1 MAGLPDLRSPA
12 ALLEERII
20 SPMKRVQQKTERRIS
35 AALRLVLVALLL
47 VLQIAVVVALSLVL
61 KQKIYI
67 AYAVL
72 EVVAVICVAR
82 IYIRPGSSSYK
93 PGWIILIMLAPVVGL
108 ILYWLWNGNQ
118 VKKKLTLRPLPMPA
132 ETAEAQQ
139 QSTWAQETF
148 TAHCP
153 RWDKVAEYLRR
164 QDMPLFG
171 GTELTYFPTGE
182 EYLED
187 LLSKLRK
194 AEKFIFLEYYIASK
208 GQIWDSIC
216 NILRQRAAAGVEVN
230 LILDDFGSMMTMPPE
245 EIDALRRDGVWVQMF
260 NPVHHYVNRLYFN
273 YRDHRKIAVI
283 DGDIAYTGGANLADE
298 YANLIVRFGYW
309 KDCGLRLDGQ
319 GAWGLTR
326 QFMHLWLRMG
336 GELRDP
342 WDTYRPRTSS
352 DGGDFC
358 QPLVDGPD
366 NNPVNTVED
375 TYQQLISN
383 ADRYIWITTP
393 YLAIDEPM
401 IRTLSIA
408 ADSGVDVRLMLPG
421 IPDHKFAYM
430 VAQSYF
436 GELLAHGVKIYT
448 YTPGLLHAKSVVA
461 DGEVGFVGSVNMDYR
476 SFQLHFECGVLFT
489 GSAVASVEEDMRR
502 TMEKSCQV
510 SLETWKK
517 RKWYVKLLGAVLRPF
532 AMWM

>member
-1 MAGLPDLRSPA
+1 
-12 ALLEERII
+12 
-20 SPMKRVQQKTERRIS
+20 MKQVQRKTERRIS

-47 VLQIAVVVALSLVL
+47 LLQITIVVALTQVL
-61 KQKIYI
+61 RQKAYI

-72 EVVAVICVAR
+72 EIVSVFCVAR

-93 PGWIILIMLAPVVGL
+93 PGWIILIMLVPVVGL
-108 ILYWLWNGNQ
+108 ILYFLWNGNQ
-118 VKKKLTLRPLPMPA
+118 VKKKLALKTMRMPPELPEVQESSDRAQA
-132 ETAEAQQ
+132 ELARR
-139 QSTWAQETF
+139 W
-148 TAHCP
+148 P
-153 RWDKVAEYLRR
+153 RWAKLTEYLRR
-164 QDMPLFG
+164 QDLPLFAN
-171 GTELTYFPTGE
+171 TEMTYFPTGE

-187 LLSKLRK
+187 LLARLEK
-194 AEKFIFLEYYIASK
+194 AQKFIFLEYYIASK
-208 GQIWDSIC
+208 GQIWDRIC
-216 NILRQRAAAGVEVN
+216 KVLAERAADGVEVN

-245 EIDALRRDGVWVQMF
+245 EIQALRQKGIWVQMF

-283 DGDIAYTGGANLADE
+283 DGDVAYTGGANLADE

-309 KDCGLRLDGQ
+309 KDCGLRLEGE
-319 GAWGLTR
+319 GAWGFTR
-326 QFMHLWLRMG
+326 QFMHLWLRIG
-336 GELRDP
+336 GELREP
-342 WDTYRPRTSS
+342 WDTYRPCGGVG
-352 DGGDFC
+352 GGDFC

-375 TYQQLISN
+375 TYQQLIGSAN
-383 ADRYIWITTP
+383 RYVWITTP

-401 IRTLSIA
+401 IHTLSIA

-436 GELLAHGVKIYT
+436 GELLEHDVKIYT

-476 SFQLHFECGVLFT
+476 SFQLHFECGALFS
-489 GSAVASVEEDMRR
+489 GSAVAAVQEDMNR
-502 TMEKSCQV
+502 TMEKSRQV
-510 SLETWKK
+510 TMEIWKK
-517 RKWYVKLLGAVLRPF
+517 RKWYVKILGAVLRPF

>member
-1 MAGLPDLRSPA
+1 
-12 ALLEERII
+12 
-20 SPMKRVQQKTERRIS
+20 MKQVQRKTERRIS

-47 VLQIAVVVALSLVL
+47 LLQIAIVVALTQVL
-61 KQKIYI
+61 RQKAYI

-72 EVVAVICVAR
+72 EIVSVFCVAR

-93 PGWIILIMLAPVVGL
+93 PGWIILIMLVPVVGL
-108 ILYWLWNGNQ
+108 ILYFLWNGNQ
-118 VKKKLTLRPLPMPA
+118 VKKKLALKTMRMPPELPEVQESSDRAQA
-132 ETAEAQQ
+132 ELARR
-139 QSTWAQETF
+139 W
-148 TAHCP
+148 P
-153 RWDKVAEYLRR
+153 RWAKLTEYLRR
-164 QDMPLFG
+164 QDLPLFAN
-171 GTELTYFPTGE
+171 TEMTYFPTGE

-187 LLSKLRK
+187 LLARLEK
-194 AEKFIFLEYYIASK
+194 AKKFIFLEYYIASK
-208 GQIWDSIC
+208 GQIWDRIC
-216 NILRQRAAAGVEVN
+216 KVLAERAADGVEVN

-245 EIDALRRDGVWVQMF
+245 EIQALRQKGIWVQMF

-283 DGDIAYTGGANLADE
+283 DGDVAYTGGANLADE

-309 KDCGLRLDGQ
+309 KDCGLRLEGE
-319 GAWGLTR
+319 GAWGFTR
-326 QFMHLWLRMG
+326 QFMYLWLRIG
-336 GELRDP
+336 GELREP
-342 WDTYRPRTSS
+342 WDTYRPCGGVG
-352 DGGDFC
+352 GGDFC

-375 TYQQLISN
+375 TYQQLIGSAN
-383 ADRYIWITTP
+383 RYVWITTP

-401 IRTLSIA
+401 IHTLSIA

-436 GELLAHGVKIYT
+436 GELLEHDVKIYT

-476 SFQLHFECGVLFT
+476 SFQLHFECGALFS
-489 GSAVASVEEDMRR
+489 GSAVVAVQEDMNR
-502 TMEKSCQV
+502 TMEKSRQV
-510 SLETWKK
+510 TMEIWKK
-517 RKWYVKLLGAVLRPF
+517 RKWYVKILGAVLRPF

>member
-1 MAGLPDLRSPA
+1 
-12 ALLEERII
+12 
-20 SPMKRVQQKTERRIS
+20 MKQVQRKTERRIS

-47 VLQIAVVVALSLVL
+47 LLQIAIVVALTQVL
-61 KQKIYI
+61 RQKAYI

-72 EVVAVICVAR
+72 EIVAVFCVAR

-93 PGWIILIMLAPVVGL
+93 PGWIILIMLVPVVGL
-108 ILYWLWNGNQ
+108 ILYFLWNGNQ
-118 VKKKLTLRPLPMPA
+118 VKKKLALKTMRMPPELPEVQESSDRAQA
-132 ETAEAQQ
+132 ELARR
-139 QSTWAQETF
+139 W
-148 TAHCP
+148 P
-153 RWDKVAEYLRR
+153 RWAKLTEYLRR
-164 QDMPLFG
+164 QDLPLFAN
-171 GTELTYFPTGE
+171 TEMTYFPTGE

-187 LLSKLRK
+187 LLARLEK
-194 AEKFIFLEYYIASK
+194 AQKFIFLEYYIASK
-208 GQIWDSIC
+208 GQIWDRIC
-216 NILRQRAAAGVEVN
+216 KVLAERAADGVEVN

-245 EIDALRRDGVWVQMF
+245 EIQALRQKGIWVQMF

-283 DGDIAYTGGANLADE
+283 DGDVAYTGGANLADE

-309 KDCGLRLDGQ
+309 KDCGLRLEGE
-319 GAWGLTR
+319 GAWGFTR

-342 WDTYRPRTSS
+342 WDAYRPCGGSRGS
-352 DGGDFC
+352 DLC

-375 TYQQLISN
+375 TYQQLIGSAN
-383 ADRYIWITTP
+383 RYVWITTP

-401 IRTLSIA
+401 IHTLSIA

-436 GELLAHGVKIYT
+436 GELLEHDVKIDT

-476 SFQLHFECGVLFT
+476 SFQLHFECGALFS
-489 GSAVASVEEDMRR
+489 GSAVAAVQEDMNR
-502 TMEKSCQV
+502 TMEKSRQV
-510 SLETWKK
+510 TMESWKK
-517 RKWYVKLLGAVLRPF
+517 RKWYVKILGAVLRPF

>member
-1 MAGLPDLRSPA
+1 
-12 ALLEERII
+12 
-20 SPMKRVQQKTERRIS
+20 MKQIQRKTERRIS

-47 VLQIAVVVALSLVL
+47 LLQIAIVVALTQVL
-61 KQKIYI
+61 RQKAYI

-72 EVVAVICVAR
+72 EIVAVFCVAR

-93 PGWIILIMLAPVVGL
+93 PGWIILIMLVPVVGL
-108 ILYWLWNGNQ
+108 ILYFLWNGNQ
-118 VKKKLTLRPLPMPA
+118 VKKKLALKTMRMPPELPEVQESSDRAQA
-132 ETAEAQQ
+132 ELARR
-139 QSTWAQETF
+139 W
-148 TAHCP
+148 P
-153 RWDKVAEYLRR
+153 RWAKLTEYLRR
-164 QDMPLFG
+164 QDLPLFAN
-171 GTELTYFPTGE
+171 TEMTYFPTGE

-187 LLSKLRK
+187 LLARLKK
-194 AEKFIFLEYYIASK
+194 AQKFIFLEYYIASK
-208 GQIWDSIC
+208 GQIWDRIC
-216 NILRQRAAAGVEVN
+216 KVLAERAADGVEVN

-245 EIDALRRDGVWVQMF
+245 EIQALRQKGIWVQMF

-283 DGDIAYTGGANLADE
+283 DGDVAYTGGANLADE

-309 KDCGLRLDGQ
+309 KDCGLRLEGE
-319 GAWGLTR
+319 GAWGFTR
-326 QFMHLWLRMG
+326 QFMYLWLRMG

-342 WDTYRPRTSS
+342 WDAYRPCGGSS
-352 DGGDFC
+352 GSDLC

-375 TYQQLISN
+375 TYQQLIGSAN
-383 ADRYIWITTP
+383 RYVWITTP

-401 IRTLSIA
+401 IHTLSIA

-436 GELLAHGVKIYT
+436 GELLEHDVKIYT

-476 SFQLHFECGVLFT
+476 SFQLHFECGALFS
-489 GSAVASVEEDMRR
+489 GSAVAAVQEDMSR
-502 TMEKSCQV
+502 TMDKSQQV
-510 SLETWKK
+510 TLESWKSAN
-517 RKWYVKLLGAVLRPF
+517 G
-532 AMWM
+532 M

>member
-1 MAGLPDLRSPA
+1 
-12 ALLEERII
+12 
-20 SPMKRVQQKTERRIS
+20 MKQVQRKTERRIS
-35 AALRLVLVALLL
+35 AALRLVLAALLL
-47 VLQIAVVVALSLVL
+47 LLQIAIVVALTQVL
-61 KQKIYI
+61 RQKAYI

-72 EVVAVICVAR
+72 EIVAVFCVAR

-93 PGWIILIMLAPVVGL
+93 PGWIILIMLVPVVGL
-108 ILYWLWNGNQ
+108 ILYFLWNGNQ
-118 VKKKLTLRPLPMPA
+118 VKKKLALKTMRMPPELPEVQESSDRAQA
-132 ETAEAQQ
+132 ELARR
-139 QSTWAQETF
+139 W
-148 TAHCP
+148 P
-153 RWDKVAEYLRR
+153 RWAKLTEYLRR
-164 QDMPLFG
+164 QDLPLFAN
-171 GTELTYFPTGE
+171 TEMSYFPTGE

-187 LLSKLRK
+187 LLARLEK
-194 AEKFIFLEYYIASK
+194 AQKFIFLEYYIASK
-208 GQIWDSIC
+208 GQIWDRIC
-216 NILRQRAAAGVEVN
+216 KVLAERAADGVEVN

-245 EIDALRRDGVWVQMF
+245 EIQALRQKGIWVQMF

-283 DGDIAYTGGANLADE
+283 DGDVAYTGGANLADE

-309 KDCGLRLDGQ
+309 KDCGLRLEGE
-319 GAWGLTR
+319 GAWGFTR
-326 QFMHLWLRMG
+326 QFMYLWLRMG

-342 WDTYRPRTSS
+342 WDSYRPCGGSS
-352 DGGDFC
+352 GSDLC

-375 TYQQLISN
+375 TYQQLIGSAN
-383 ADRYIWITTP
+383 RYVWITTP

-401 IRTLSIA
+401 IHTLSIA

-436 GELLAHGVKIYT
+436 GELLEHDVKIYT

-476 SFQLHFECGVLFT
+476 SFQLHFECGALFS
-489 GSAVASVEEDMRR
+489 GSAVAAVQEDMNR
-502 TMEKSCQV
+502 TMEKSRQV
-510 SLETWKK
+510 TMESWKK
-517 RKWYVKLLGAVLRPF
+517 RKWYVKILGAVLRPF

>member
-1 MAGLPDLRSPA
+1 
-12 ALLEERII
+12 
-20 SPMKRVQQKTERRIS
+20 MKQIQRKTERRIS

-47 VLQIAVVVALSLVL
+47 LLQIAIVVALTQVL
-61 KQKIYI
+61 RQKAYI

-72 EVVAVICVAR
+72 EIVAVFCVAR

-93 PGWIILIMLAPVVGL
+93 PGWIILIMLVPVVGL
-108 ILYWLWNGNQ
+108 ILYFLWNGNQ
-118 VKKKLTLRPLPMPA
+118 VKKKLALKTMRMPPELPEVQESSDRAQA
-132 ETAEAQQ
+132 ELARR
-139 QSTWAQETF
+139 W
-148 TAHCP
+148 P
-153 RWDKVAEYLRR
+153 RWAKLTEYLRR
-164 QDMPLFG
+164 QDLPLFAN
-171 GTELTYFPTGE
+171 TEMTYFPTGE

-187 LLSKLRK
+187 LLARLEK
-194 AEKFIFLEYYIASK
+194 AQKFIFLEYYIASK
-208 GQIWDSIC
+208 GQIWDRIC
-216 NILRQRAAAGVEVN
+216 KVLAERAADGVEVN

-245 EIDALRRDGVWVQMF
+245 EIQALRQKGIWVQMF

-283 DGDIAYTGGANLADE
+283 DGDVAYTGGANLADE

-309 KDCGLRLDGQ
+309 KDCGLRLEGE
-319 GAWGLTR
+319 GAWGFTR

-342 WDTYRPRTSS
+342 WDAYRPCGGSS
-352 DGGDFC
+352 GSDLC

-375 TYQQLISN
+375 TYQQLIGSAN
-383 ADRYIWITTP
+383 RYVWITTP

-401 IRTLSIA
+401 IHTLSIA

-436 GELLAHGVKIYT
+436 GELLEHDVKIYT

-476 SFQLHFECGVLFT
+476 SFQLHFECGALFS
-489 GSAVASVEEDMRR
+489 GSAVAAVQEDMNR
-502 TMEKSCQV
+502 TMEKSRQV
-510 SLETWKK
+510 TLESWKK
-517 RKWYVKLLGAVLRPF
+517 RKWYVKILGAVLRPF

>member
-1 MAGLPDLRSPA
+1 
-12 ALLEERII
+12 
-20 SPMKRVQQKTERRIS
+20 MKQVQRKTERRIS

-47 VLQIAVVVALSLVL
+47 LLQIAIVVALTQVL
-61 KQKIYI
+61 RQKAYI

-72 EVVAVICVAR
+72 EIVAVFCVAR

-93 PGWIILIMLAPVVGL
+93 PGWIILIMLVPVVGL
-108 ILYWLWNGNQ
+108 ILYFLWNGNQ
-118 VKKKLTLRPLPMPA
+118 VKKKLALKTMRMPPELPEVQESSDRAQA
-132 ETAEAQQ
+132 ELVRR
-139 QSTWAQETF
+139 W
-148 TAHCP
+148 P
-153 RWDKVAEYLRR
+153 RWAKLTEYLRR
-164 QDMPLFG
+164 QDLPLFAN
-171 GTELTYFPTGE
+171 TEMTYFPTGE

-187 LLSKLRK
+187 LLARLEK
-194 AEKFIFLEYYIASK
+194 AQKFIFLEYYIASK
-208 GQIWDSIC
+208 GQIWDRIC
-216 NILRQRAAAGVEVN
+216 KVLAERAADGVEVN

-245 EIDALRRDGVWVQMF
+245 EIQALRQKGIWVQMF

-283 DGDIAYTGGANLADE
+283 DGDVAYTGGANLADE

-309 KDCGLRLDGQ
+309 KDCGLRLEGE
-319 GAWGLTR
+319 GAWGFTR
-326 QFMHLWLRMG
+326 QFMYLWLRMG

-342 WDTYRPRTSS
+342 WDAYRPCGGVG
-352 DGGDFC
+352 GGDFC

-375 TYQQLISN
+375 TYQQLIGSAN
-383 ADRYIWITTP
+383 RYVWITTP

-401 IRTLSIA
+401 IHTLSIA

-436 GELLAHGVKIYT
+436 GELLEHDVKIYT

-476 SFQLHFECGVLFT
+476 SFQLHFECGALFS
-489 GSAVASVEEDMRR
+489 GSAVAAVQEDMNR
-502 TMEKSCQV
+502 TMEKSRQV
-510 SLETWKK
+510 TMESWKK
-517 RKWYVKLLGAVLRPF
+517 RKWYVKILGAVLRPF

>member
-1 MAGLPDLRSPA
+1 
-12 ALLEERII
+12 
-20 SPMKRVQQKTERRIS
+20 MKQVQRKTERRIS

-47 VLQIAVVVALSLVL
+47 LLQIAIVVALTQVL
-61 KQKIYI
+61 RQKAYI

-72 EVVAVICVAR
+72 EIVAVFCVAR

-93 PGWIILIMLAPVVGL
+93 PGWIILIMLVPVVGL
-108 ILYWLWNGNQ
+108 ILYFLWNGNQ
-118 VKKKLTLRPLPMPA
+118 VKKKLALKTMRMPPELPEVQESSDRAQA
-132 ETAEAQQ
+132 ELARR
-139 QSTWAQETF
+139 W
-148 TAHCP
+148 P
-153 RWDKVAEYLRR
+153 RWAKLTEYLRR
-164 QDMPLFG
+164 QDLPLFAN
-171 GTELTYFPTGE
+171 TEMTYFPTGE

-187 LLSKLRK
+187 LLARLEK
-194 AEKFIFLEYYIASK
+194 AQKFIFLEYYIASK
-208 GQIWDSIC
+208 GQIWDRIC
-216 NILRQRAAAGVEVN
+216 KVLAERAADGVEVN

-245 EIDALRRDGVWVQMF
+245 EIQALRQKGIWVQMF

-283 DGDIAYTGGANLADE
+283 DGDVAYTGGANLADE

-309 KDCGLRLDGQ
+309 KDCGLRLEGE
-319 GAWGLTR
+319 GAWGFTR
-326 QFMHLWLRMG
+326 QFMYLWLRIG
-336 GELRDP
+336 GELREP
-342 WDTYRPRTSS
+342 WDTYRPCSGVG
-352 DGGDFC
+352 GGDFC

-375 TYQQLISN
+375 TYQQLIGSAN
-383 ADRYIWITTP
+383 RYVWITTP

-401 IRTLSIA
+401 IHTLSIA

-436 GELLAHGVKIYT
+436 GELLEHDVKIYT

-476 SFQLHFECGVLFT
+476 SFQLHFECGALFS
-489 GSAVASVEEDMRR
+489 GSAVAAVQEDMNR
-502 TMEKSCQV
+502 TMEKSRQV
-510 SLETWKK
+510 TMESWKK
-517 RKWYVKLLGAVLRPF
+517 RKWYVKILGAVLRPF

>member
-1 MAGLPDLRSPA
+1 
-12 ALLEERII
+12 
-20 SPMKRVQQKTERRIS
+20 MKQIQRKTERRIS

-47 VLQIAVVVALSLVL
+47 LLQIAIVVALTQVL
-61 KQKIYI
+61 RQKAYI

-72 EVVAVICVAR
+72 EIVAVFCVAR

-93 PGWIILIMLAPVVGL
+93 PGWIILIMLVPVVGL
-108 ILYWLWNGNQ
+108 ILYFLWNGNQ
-118 VKKKLTLRPLPMPA
+118 VKKKLALKTMRMPPELPEVQESSDRAQA
-132 ETAEAQQ
+132 ELVRR
-139 QSTWAQETF
+139 W
-148 TAHCP
+148 P
-153 RWDKVAEYLRR
+153 RWAKLTEYLRR
-164 QDMPLFG
+164 QDLPLFAN
-171 GTELTYFPTGE
+171 TEMTYFPTGE

-187 LLSKLRK
+187 LLARLEK
-194 AEKFIFLEYYIASK
+194 AQKFIFLEYYIASK
-208 GQIWDSIC
+208 GQIWDRIC
-216 NILRQRAAAGVEVN
+216 KVLAERAADGVEVN

-245 EIDALRRDGVWVQMF
+245 EIQALRQKGIWVQMF

-283 DGDIAYTGGANLADE
+283 DGDVAYTGGANLADE

-309 KDCGLRLDGQ
+309 KDCGLRLEGE
-319 GAWGLTR
+319 GAWGFTR
-326 QFMHLWLRMG
+326 QFMYLWLRMG

-342 WDTYRPRTSS
+342 WDAYRPCGGVG
-352 DGGDFC
+352 GGDFC

-375 TYQQLISN
+375 TYQQLIGSAN
-383 ADRYIWITTP
+383 RYVWITTP

-401 IRTLSIA
+401 IHTLSIA

-436 GELLAHGVKIYT
+436 GELLEHDVKIYT

-476 SFQLHFECGVLFT
+476 SFQLHFECGALFS
-489 GSAVASVEEDMRR
+489 GSAVTAVQEDMNR
-502 TMEKSCQV
+502 TMEKSRQV
-510 SLETWKK
+510 TMESWKK

>member
-1 MAGLPDLRSPA
+1 
-12 ALLEERII
+12 
-20 SPMKRVQQKTERRIS
+20 MKQVQRKTERRIS

-47 VLQIAVVVALSLVL
+47 LLQIAIVVALTQVL
-61 KQKIYI
+61 RQKAYI

-72 EVVAVICVAR
+72 EIVSVFCVAR

-93 PGWIILIMLAPVVGL
+93 PGWIILIMLVPVVGL
-108 ILYWLWNGNQ
+108 ILYFLWNGNQ
-118 VKKKLTLRPLPMPA
+118 VKKKLALKTMRMPPELPEVQESSDRAQA
-132 ETAEAQQ
+132 ELARR
-139 QSTWAQETF
+139 W
-148 TAHCP
+148 P
-153 RWDKVAEYLRR
+153 RWAKLTEYLRR
-164 QDMPLFG
+164 QDLPLFAN
-171 GTELTYFPTGE
+171 TEMTYFPTGE

-187 LLSKLRK
+187 LLARLEK
-194 AEKFIFLEYYIASK
+194 AQKFIFLEYYIASK
-208 GQIWDSIC
+208 GQIWDRIC
-216 NILRQRAAAGVEVN
+216 KVLAERAADGVEVN

-245 EIDALRRDGVWVQMF
+245 EIQALRQKGIWVQMF
-260 NPVHHYVNRLYFN
+260 NPVHHYVKRLYFN

-283 DGDIAYTGGANLADE
+283 DGDVAYTGGANLADE

-309 KDCGLRLDGQ
+309 KDCGLRLEGE
-319 GAWGLTR
+319 GAWGFTR
-326 QFMHLWLRMG
+326 QFMYLWLRIG
-336 GELRDP
+336 GELREP
-342 WDTYRPRTSS
+342 WDTYRPCGGVG
-352 DGGDFC
+352 GGDFC

-375 TYQQLISN
+375 TYQQLIGSAN
-383 ADRYIWITTP
+383 RYVWITTP

-401 IRTLSIA
+401 IHTLSIA

-436 GELLAHGVKIYT
+436 GELLEHDVKIYT

-476 SFQLHFECGVLFT
+476 SFQLHFECGALFS
-489 GSAVASVEEDMRR
+489 GSAVAAVQEDMNR
-502 TMEKSCQV
+502 TMEKSRQV
-510 SLETWKK
+510 TMESWKK
-517 RKWYVKLLGAVLRPF
+517 RKWYVKILGAVLRPF

>member
-1 MAGLPDLRSPA
+1 
-12 ALLEERII
+12 
-20 SPMKRVQQKTERRIS
+20 MKQVQRKTERRIS

-47 VLQIAVVVALSLVL
+47 LLQIAIVVALTQVL
-61 KQKIYI
+61 RQKAYI

-72 EVVAVICVAR
+72 EIVSVFCVAR

-93 PGWIILIMLAPVVGL
+93 PGWIILIMLVPVVGL
-108 ILYWLWNGNQ
+108 ILYFLWNGNQ
-118 VKKKLTLRPLPMPA
+118 VKKKLALKTMRMPPELPEVQESSDRAQA
-132 ETAEAQQ
+132 ELVRR
-139 QSTWAQETF
+139 W
-148 TAHCP
+148 P
-153 RWDKVAEYLRR
+153 RWAKLTEYLRR
-164 QDMPLFG
+164 QDLPLFAN
-171 GTELTYFPTGE
+171 TEMTYFPTGE

-187 LLSKLRK
+187 LLARLEK
-194 AEKFIFLEYYIASK
+194 AKKFIFLEYYIASK
-208 GQIWDSIC
+208 GQIWDRIC
-216 NILRQRAAAGVEVN
+216 KVLAERAADGVEVN

-245 EIDALRRDGVWVQMF
+245 EIQALRQKGIWVQMF

-283 DGDIAYTGGANLADE
+283 DGDVAYTGGANLADE

-309 KDCGLRLDGQ
+309 KDCGLRLEGE
-319 GAWGLTR
+319 GAWGFTR
-326 QFMHLWLRMG
+326 QFMYLWLRIG
-336 GELRDP
+336 GELREP
-342 WDTYRPRTSS
+342 WDTYRPCGGVG
-352 DGGDFC
+352 GGDFC

-375 TYQQLISN
+375 TYQQLIGSAN
-383 ADRYIWITTP
+383 RYVWITTP

-401 IRTLSIA
+401 IHTLSIA

-436 GELLAHGVKIYT
+436 GELLEHDVKIYT

-476 SFQLHFECGVLFT
+476 SFQLHFECGALFS
-489 GSAVASVEEDMRR
+489 GSAVAAVQEDMNR
-502 TMEKSCQV
+502 TMEKSRQV
-510 SLETWKK
+510 TMESWKK
-517 RKWYVKLLGAVLRPF
+517 RKWYVKILGAVLRPF

>member
-1 MAGLPDLRSPA
+1 
-12 ALLEERII
+12 
-20 SPMKRVQQKTERRIS
+20 MKQVQRKTERRIS

-47 VLQIAVVVALSLVL
+47 LLQIAIVVALTQVL
-61 KQKIYI
+61 RQKAYI

-72 EVVAVICVAR
+72 EIVSVFCVAR

-93 PGWIILIMLAPVVGL
+93 PGWIILIMLVPVVGL
-108 ILYWLWNGNQ
+108 ILYFLWNGNQ
-118 VKKKLTLRPLPMPA
+118 VKKKLALKTMRMPPELPEVQESSDRAQA
-132 ETAEAQQ
+132 ELARR
-139 QSTWAQETF
+139 W
-148 TAHCP
+148 P
-153 RWDKVAEYLRR
+153 RWAKLTEYLRR
-164 QDMPLFG
+164 QDLPLFAN
-171 GTELTYFPTGE
+171 TEMTYFPTGE

-187 LLSKLRK
+187 LLARLEK
-194 AEKFIFLEYYIASK
+194 AKKFIFLEYYIASK
-208 GQIWDSIC
+208 GQIWDRIC
-216 NILRQRAAAGVEVN
+216 KVLAERAADGVEVN

-245 EIDALRRDGVWVQMF
+245 EIQALRQKGIWVQMF

-283 DGDIAYTGGANLADE
+283 DGDVAYTGGANLADE

-309 KDCGLRLDGQ
+309 KDCGLRLEGE
-319 GAWGLTR
+319 GAWGFTR
-326 QFMHLWLRMG
+326 QFTYLWLRIG
-336 GELRDP
+336 GELREP
-342 WDTYRPRTSS
+342 WDTYRPCGGVG
-352 DGGDFC
+352 GGDFC

-375 TYQQLISN
+375 TYQQLIGSAN
-383 ADRYIWITTP
+383 RYVWITTP

-401 IRTLSIA
+401 IHTLSIA

-436 GELLAHGVKIYT
+436 GELLEHDVKIYT

-476 SFQLHFECGVLFT
+476 SFQLHFECGALFS
-489 GSAVASVEEDMRR
+489 GSAVAAVQEDMNR
-502 TMEKSCQV
+502 TMEKSRQV
-510 SLETWKK
+510 TMEIWKK
-517 RKWYVKLLGAVLRPF
+517 RKWYVKILGAVLRPF

>member
-1 MAGLPDLRSPA
+1 
-12 ALLEERII
+12 
-20 SPMKRVQQKTERRIS
+20 MKQIQRKTERRIS

-47 VLQIAVVVALSLVL
+47 LLQIAIVVALTQVL
-61 KQKIYI
+61 RQKAYI

-72 EVVAVICVAR
+72 EIVAVFCVAR

-93 PGWIILIMLAPVVGL
+93 PGWIILIMLVPVVGL
-108 ILYWLWNGNQ
+108 ILYFLWNGNQ
-118 VKKKLTLRPLPMPA
+118 VKKKLALKTMRMPPELPEVQESSDRAQA
-132 ETAEAQQ
+132 ELARR
-139 QSTWAQETF
+139 W
-148 TAHCP
+148 P
-153 RWDKVAEYLRR
+153 RWAKLTEYLRR
-164 QDMPLFG
+164 QDLPLFAN
-171 GTELTYFPTGE
+171 TEMTYFPTGE

-187 LLSKLRK
+187 LLARLEK
-194 AEKFIFLEYYIASK
+194 AQKFIFLEYYIASK
-208 GQIWDSIC
+208 GQIWDRIC
-216 NILRQRAAAGVEVN
+216 KVLAERAADGVEVN

-245 EIDALRRDGVWVQMF
+245 EIQALRQKGIWVQMF

-283 DGDIAYTGGANLADE
+283 DGDVAYTGGANLADE

-309 KDCGLRLDGQ
+309 KDCGLRLEGE
-319 GAWGLTR
+319 GVWGFTR
-326 QFMHLWLRMG
+326 QFMYLWLRMG

-342 WDTYRPRTSS
+342 WDTYRPCGGSS
-352 DGGDFC
+352 GSDLC

-375 TYQQLISN
+375 TYQQLIGSAN
-383 ADRYIWITTP
+383 RYVWITTP

-401 IRTLSIA
+401 IHTLSIA

-436 GELLAHGVKIYT
+436 GELLEHDVKIYT

-476 SFQLHFECGVLFT
+476 SFQLHFECGALFS
-489 GSAVASVEEDMRR
+489 GSAVAAVQEDMNR
-502 TMEKSCQV
+502 TMEKSRQV
-510 SLETWKK
+510 TMESWKK
-517 RKWYVKLLGAVLRPF
+517 RKWYVKILGAVLRPF

>member
-1 MAGLPDLRSPA
+1 
-12 ALLEERII
+12 
-20 SPMKRVQQKTERRIS
+20 MKQIQRKTERRIS
-35 AALRLVLVALLL
+35 AALRLVLVAFLLL
-47 VLQIAVVVALSLVL
+47 LQIAIVVALTQVL
-61 KQKIYI
+61 RQKAYI

-72 EVVAVICVAR
+72 EIVAVFCVAR

-93 PGWIILIMLAPVVGL
+93 PGWIILIMLVPVVGL
-108 ILYWLWNGNQ
+108 ILYFLWNGNQ
-118 VKKKLTLRPLPMPA
+118 VKKKLALKTMRMPPELPEVQESSDRAQA
-132 ETAEAQQ
+132 ELVRR
-139 QSTWAQETF
+139 W
-148 TAHCP
+148 P
-153 RWDKVAEYLRR
+153 RWAKLTEYLRR
-164 QDMPLFG
+164 QDLPLFAN
-171 GTELTYFPTGE
+171 TEMTYFPTGE

-187 LLSKLRK
+187 LLARLEK
-194 AEKFIFLEYYIASK
+194 AQKFIFLEYYIASK
-208 GQIWDSIC
+208 GQIWDRIC
-216 NILRQRAAAGVEVN
+216 KVLAERAADGVEVN

-245 EIDALRRDGVWVQMF
+245 EIQALRQKGIWVQMF

-283 DGDIAYTGGANLADE
+283 DGDVAYTGGANLADE

-309 KDCGLRLDGQ
+309 KDCGLRLEGE
-319 GAWGLTR
+319 GAWGFTR
-326 QFMHLWLRMG
+326 QFMYLWLRMG

-342 WDTYRPRTSS
+342 WDAYRPCGGSS
-352 DGGDFC
+352 GSDLC

-375 TYQQLISN
+375 TYQQLIGSAN
-383 ADRYIWITTP
+383 RYVWITTP

-401 IRTLSIA
+401 IHTLSIA

-436 GELLAHGVKIYT
+436 GELLEHDVKIYT

-476 SFQLHFECGVLFT
+476 SFQLHFECGALFS
-489 GSAVASVEEDMRR
+489 GSAVTAVQEDMNR
-502 TMEKSCQV
+502 TMEKSRQV
-510 SLETWKK
+510 TMESWKK
-517 RKWYVKLLGAVLRPF
+517 RKWYVKILGAVLRPF

>member
-1 MAGLPDLRSPA
+1 
-12 ALLEERII
+12 
-20 SPMKRVQQKTERRIS
+20 MKQIQRKTERRIS
-35 AALRLVLVALLL
+35 AALRLVLVAFLLL
-47 VLQIAVVVALSLVL
+47 LQIAIVVALTQVL
-61 KQKIYI
+61 RQKAYI

-72 EVVAVICVAR
+72 EIVAVFCVAR

-93 PGWIILIMLAPVVGL
+93 PGWIILIMLVPVVGL
-108 ILYWLWNGNQ
+108 ILYFLWNGNQ
-118 VKKKLTLRPLPMPA
+118 VKKKLALKTMRMPPELPEVQESSDRAQA
-132 ETAEAQQ
+132 ELARR
-139 QSTWAQETF
+139 W
-148 TAHCP
+148 P
-153 RWDKVAEYLRR
+153 RWAKLTEYLRR
-164 QDMPLFG
+164 QDLPLFAN
-171 GTELTYFPTGE
+171 TEMTYFPTGE

-187 LLSKLRK
+187 LLARLEK
-194 AEKFIFLEYYIASK
+194 AQKFIFLEYYIASK
-208 GQIWDSIC
+208 GQIWDRIC
-216 NILRQRAAAGVEVN
+216 KVLAERAADGVEVN

-245 EIDALRRDGVWVQMF
+245 EIQALRQKGIWVQMF

-283 DGDIAYTGGANLADE
+283 DGDVAYTGGANLADE

-309 KDCGLRLDGQ
+309 KDCGLRLEGE
-319 GAWGLTR
+319 GAWGFTR
-326 QFMHLWLRMG
+326 QFMYLWLRMG

-342 WDTYRPRTSS
+342 WDAYRPCGGSS
-352 DGGDFC
+352 GSDLC

-375 TYQQLISN
+375 TYQQLIGSAN
-383 ADRYIWITTP
+383 RYVWITTP

-401 IRTLSIA
+401 IHTLSIA

-436 GELLAHGVKIYT
+436 GELLEHDVKIYT

-476 SFQLHFECGVLFT
+476 SFQLHFECGALFS
-489 GSAVASVEEDMRR
+489 GSAVAAVQEDMNR
-502 TMEKSCQV
+502 TMEKSRQV
-510 SLETWKK
+510 TLESWKK
-517 RKWYVKLLGAVLRPF
+517 RKWYVKILGAVLRPF

>member
-1 MAGLPDLRSPA
+1 
-12 ALLEERII
+12 
-20 SPMKRVQQKTERRIS
+20 MKQIQRKTERRIS

-47 VLQIAVVVALSLVL
+47 LLQIAIVVALTQVL
-61 KQKIYI
+61 RQKAYI

-72 EVVAVICVAR
+72 EIVAVFCVAR

-93 PGWIILIMLAPVVGL
+93 PGWIILIMLVPVVGL
-108 ILYWLWNGNQ
+108 ILYFLWNGNQ
-118 VKKKLTLRPLPMPA
+118 VKKKLALKTMRMPPELPEVQESSDRAQA
-132 ETAEAQQ
+132 ELARR
-139 QSTWAQETF
+139 W
-148 TAHCP
+148 P
-153 RWDKVAEYLRR
+153 RWAKLTEYLRR
-164 QDMPLFG
+164 QDLPLFAN
-171 GTELTYFPTGE
+171 TEMTYFPTGE

-187 LLSKLRK
+187 LLARLEK
-194 AEKFIFLEYYIASK
+194 AQKFIFLEYYIASK
-208 GQIWDSIC
+208 GQIWDRIC
-216 NILRQRAAAGVEVN
+216 KVLAERAADGVEVN

-245 EIDALRRDGVWVQMF
+245 EIQALRQKGIWVQMF

-283 DGDIAYTGGANLADE
+283 DGDVAYTGGANLADE

-309 KDCGLRLDGQ
+309 KDCGLRLEGE
-319 GAWGLTR
+319 GAWGFTR
-326 QFMHLWLRMG
+326 QFMYLWLRMG

-342 WDTYRPRTSS
+342 WDAYRPCGGSS
-352 DGGDFC
+352 GSDLC

-375 TYQQLISN
+375 TYQQLIGSAN
-383 ADRYIWITTP
+383 RYVWITTP

-401 IRTLSIA
+401 IHTLSIA

-436 GELLAHGVKIYT
+436 GELLEHDVKIYT

-476 SFQLHFECGVLFT
+476 SFQLHFECGALFS
-489 GSAVASVEEDMRR
+489 GSAVAAVQEDMSR
-502 TMEKSCQV
+502 TMEKSRQV
-510 SLETWKK
+510 TMESWKK
-517 RKWYVKLLGAVLRPF
+517 RKWYVKILGAVLRPF

>member
-1 MAGLPDLRSPA
+1 
-12 ALLEERII
+12 
-20 SPMKRVQQKTERRIS
+20 MKQVQRKTERRIS

-47 VLQIAVVVALSLVL
+47 LLQITIVVALTQVL
-61 KQKIYI
+61 RQKAYI

-72 EVVAVICVAR
+72 EIVSVFCVAR

-93 PGWIILIMLAPVVGL
+93 PGWIILIMLVPVVGL
-108 ILYWLWNGNQ
+108 ILYFLWNGNQ
-118 VKKKLTLRPLPMPA
+118 VKKKLALKTMRMPPELPEVQESSDRAQA
-132 ETAEAQQ
+132 ELARR
-139 QSTWAQETF
+139 W
-148 TAHCP
+148 P
-153 RWDKVAEYLRR
+153 RWAKLTEYLRR
-164 QDMPLFG
+164 QDLPLFAN
-171 GTELTYFPTGE
+171 TEMTYFPTGE

-187 LLSKLRK
+187 LLARLEK
-194 AEKFIFLEYYIASK
+194 AKKFIFLEYYIASK
-208 GQIWDSIC
+208 GQIWDRIC
-216 NILRQRAAAGVEVN
+216 KVLAERAADGVEVN

-245 EIDALRRDGVWVQMF
+245 EIQALRQKGIWVQMF

-283 DGDIAYTGGANLADE
+283 DGDVAYTGGANLADE

-309 KDCGLRLDGQ
+309 KDCGLRLEGE
-319 GAWGLTR
+319 GAWGFTR
-326 QFMHLWLRMG
+326 QFMYLWLRIG
-336 GELRDP
+336 GELREP
-342 WDTYRPRTSS
+342 WDTYRPCGGVG
-352 DGGDFC
+352 GGDFC

-375 TYQQLISN
+375 TYQQLIGSAN
-383 ADRYIWITTP
+383 RYVWITTP

-401 IRTLSIA
+401 IHTLSIA

-436 GELLAHGVKIYT
+436 GELLEHDVKIYT

-476 SFQLHFECGVLFT
+476 SFQLHFECGALFS
-489 GSAVASVEEDMRR
+489 GSAVAAVQEDMNR
-502 TMEKSCQV
+502 TMEKSRQV
-510 SLETWKK
+510 TMESWKK
-517 RKWYVKLLGAVLRPF
+517 RKWYVKILGAVLRPF

>member
-1 MAGLPDLRSPA
+1 
-12 ALLEERII
+12 
-20 SPMKRVQQKTERRIS
+20 MKQIQRKTERRIS

-47 VLQIAVVVALSLVL
+47 LLQIAIVVALTQVL
-61 KQKIYI
+61 RQKAYI

-72 EVVAVICVAR
+72 EIVAVFCVAR

-93 PGWIILIMLAPVVGL
+93 PGWIILIMLVPVVGL
-108 ILYWLWNGNQ
+108 ILYFLWNGNQ
-118 VKKKLTLRPLPMPA
+118 VKKKLALKTMRMPPEPPEVQESSDRAQA
-132 ETAEAQQ
+132 ELTRR
-139 QSTWAQETF
+139 W
-148 TAHCP
+148 P
-153 RWDKVAEYLRR
+153 RWAKLAEYLRR
-164 QDMPLFG
+164 QDLPLFAN
-171 GTELTYFPTGE
+171 TEMTYFPTGE

-187 LLSKLRK
+187 LLARLEK
-194 AEKFIFLEYYIASK
+194 AQKFIFLEYYIASK
-208 GQIWDSIC
+208 GQIWDRIC
-216 NILRQRAAAGVEVN
+216 KVLAERAADGVEVN

-245 EIDALRRDGVWVQMF
+245 EIQALRQKGIWVQMF

-283 DGDIAYTGGANLADE
+283 DGDVAYTGGANLADE

-309 KDCGLRLDGQ
+309 KDCGLRLEGE
-319 GAWGLTR
+319 GAWGFTR

-342 WDTYRPRTSS
+342 WDAYRPCGGSS
-352 DGGDFC
+352 GSDLC

-375 TYQQLISN
+375 TYQQLIGSAN
-383 ADRYIWITTP
+383 RYVWITTP

-401 IRTLSIA
+401 IHTLSIA

-436 GELLAHGVKIYT
+436 GELLEHDVKIYT

-476 SFQLHFECGVLFT
+476 SFQLHFECGALFS
-489 GSAVASVEEDMRR
+489 GSAVAAVQEDMNR
-502 TMEKSCQV
+502 TMEKSRQV
-510 SLETWKK
+510 TMESWKK
-517 RKWYVKLLGAVLRPF
+517 RKWYVKILGAVLRPF

>member
-1 MAGLPDLRSPA
+1 
-12 ALLEERII
+12 
-20 SPMKRVQQKTERRIS
+20 MKQVQRKTERRIS

-47 VLQIAVVVALSLVL
+47 LLQIAIVVALTQVL
-61 KQKIYI
+61 RQKAYI

-72 EVVAVICVAR
+72 EIVSVFCVAR

-93 PGWIILIMLAPVVGL
+93 PGWIILIMLVPVVGL
-108 ILYWLWNGNQ
+108 ILYFLWNGNQ
-118 VKKKLTLRPLPMPA
+118 VKKKLALKTMRMPPELPEVQESSDRAQA
-132 ETAEAQQ
+132 ELARR
-139 QSTWAQETF
+139 W
-148 TAHCP
+148 P
-153 RWDKVAEYLRR
+153 RWAKLTEYLRR
-164 QDMPLFG
+164 QDLPLFAN
-171 GTELTYFPTGE
+171 TEMTYFPTGE

-187 LLSKLRK
+187 LLARLEK
-194 AEKFIFLEYYIASK
+194 AQKFIFLEYYIASK
-208 GQIWDSIC
+208 GQIWDRIC
-216 NILRQRAAAGVEVN
+216 KVLAERAADGVEVN

-245 EIDALRRDGVWVQMF
+245 EIQALRQKGIWVQMF

-283 DGDIAYTGGANLADE
+283 DGDVAYTGGANLADE

-309 KDCGLRLDGQ
+309 KDCGLRLEGE
-319 GAWGLTR
+319 GAWGFTR
-326 QFMHLWLRMG
+326 QFMYLWLRIG
-336 GELRDP
+336 GELREP
-342 WDTYRPRTSS
+342 WDTYRPCGGVG
-352 DGGDFC
+352 GGDFC

-375 TYQQLISN
+375 TYQQLIGSAN
-383 ADRYIWITTP
+383 RYVWITTP

-401 IRTLSIA
+401 IHTLSIA

-436 GELLAHGVKIYT
+436 GELLEHDVKIYT

-476 SFQLHFECGVLFT
+476 SFQLHFECGALFS
-489 GSAVASVEEDMRR
+489 GSAVAAVQEDMDGVL
-502 TMEKSCQV
+502 EKSRRVTIQ
-510 SLETWKK
+510 SWKS
-517 RKWYVKLLGAVLRPF
+517 RKWYVRILGTVLRPF

>member
-1 MAGLPDLRSPA
+1 
-12 ALLEERII
+12 
-20 SPMKRVQQKTERRIS
+20 MKQVQRKTERRIS

-47 VLQIAVVVALSLVL
+47 LLQIAIVVALTQVL
-61 KQKIYI
+61 RQKAYI

-72 EVVAVICVAR
+72 EIMAVFCVAR

-93 PGWIILIMLAPVVGL
+93 PGWIILIMLVPVVGL
-108 ILYWLWNGNQ
+108 ILYFLWNGNQ
-118 VKKKLTLRPLPMPA
+118 VKKKLALKTMRMPPELPEVQESSDRAQA
-132 ETAEAQQ
+132 ELARR
-139 QSTWAQETF
+139 W
-148 TAHCP
+148 P
-153 RWDKVAEYLRR
+153 RWAKLTEYLRR
-164 QDMPLFG
+164 QDLPLFAN
-171 GTELTYFPTGE
+171 TEMTYFPTGE

-187 LLSKLRK
+187 LLARLEK
-194 AEKFIFLEYYIASK
+194 AQKFIFLEYYIASK
-208 GQIWDSIC
+208 GQIWDRIC
-216 NILRQRAAAGVEVN
+216 KVLAERAADGVEVN

-245 EIDALRRDGVWVQMF
+245 EIQALRQKGIWVQMF

-283 DGDIAYTGGANLADE
+283 DGDVAYTGGANLADE

-309 KDCGLRLDGQ
+309 KDCGLRLEGE
-319 GAWGLTR
+319 GAWGFTR
-326 QFMHLWLRMG
+326 QFMYLWLRMG

-342 WDTYRPRTSS
+342 WDAYRPCGGSS
-352 DGGDFC
+352 GSDLC

-375 TYQQLISN
+375 TYQQLIGSAN
-383 ADRYIWITTP
+383 RYVWITTP

-401 IRTLSIA
+401 IHTLSIA

-436 GELLAHGVKIYT
+436 GELLEHDVKIYT

-476 SFQLHFECGVLFT
+476 SFQLHFECGALFS
-489 GSAVASVEEDMRR
+489 GSAVAAVQEDMNR
-502 TMEKSCQV
+502 TMEKSRQV
-510 SLETWKK
+510 TLESWKK

>member
-1 MAGLPDLRSPA
+1 
-12 ALLEERII
+12 
-20 SPMKRVQQKTERRIS
+20 MKQVQRKTERRIS

-47 VLQIAVVVALSLVL
+47 LLQIAIVVALTQVL
-61 KQKIYI
+61 RQKAYI

-72 EVVAVICVAR
+72 EIVAVFCVAR

-93 PGWIILIMLAPVVGL
+93 PGWIILIMLVPVVGL
-108 ILYWLWNGNQ
+108 ILYFLWNGNQ
-118 VKKKLTLRPLPMPA
+118 VKKKLALKTMRMPPELPEVQESSDRAQA
-132 ETAEAQQ
+132 ELARR
-139 QSTWAQETF
+139 W
-148 TAHCP
+148 P
-153 RWDKVAEYLRR
+153 RWAKLTEYLRR
-164 QDMPLFG
+164 QDLPLFAN
-171 GTELTYFPTGE
+171 TEMTYFPTGE

-187 LLSKLRK
+187 LLARLEK
-194 AEKFIFLEYYIASK
+194 AQKFIFLEYYIASK
-208 GQIWDSIC
+208 GQIWDRIC
-216 NILRQRAAAGVEVN
+216 KVLAERAADGVEVN

-245 EIDALRRDGVWVQMF
+245 EIQALRQKGIWVQMF

-283 DGDIAYTGGANLADE
+283 DGDVAYTGGANLADE

-309 KDCGLRLDGQ
+309 KDCGLRLEGE
-319 GAWGLTR
+319 GAWGFTR
-326 QFMHLWLRMG
+326 QFMYLWLRMG

-342 WDTYRPRTSS
+342 WDTYRPCGGSS
-352 DGGDFC
+352 GSDLC

-375 TYQQLISN
+375 TYQQLIGSAN
-383 ADRYIWITTP
+383 RYVWITTP

-401 IRTLSIA
+401 IHTLSIA

-436 GELLAHGVKIYT
+436 GELLEHDVKIYT

-476 SFQLHFECGVLFT
+476 SFQLHFECGALFS
-489 GSAVASVEEDMRR
+489 GSAVAAVQEDMNR
-502 TMEKSCQV
+502 TMEKSRQV
-510 SLETWKK
+510 TMESWKK
-517 RKWYVKLLGAVLRPF
+517 RKWYVKILGAVLRPF

>member
-1 MAGLPDLRSPA
+1 
-12 ALLEERII
+12 
-20 SPMKRVQQKTERRIS
+20 MKQIQRKTERRIS

-47 VLQIAVVVALSLVL
+47 LLQIAIVVALTQVL
-61 KQKIYI
+61 RQKAYI

-72 EVVAVICVAR
+72 EIVAVFCVAR

-93 PGWIILIMLAPVVGL
+93 PGWIILIMLVPVVGL
-108 ILYWLWNGNQ
+108 ILYFLWNGNQ
-118 VKKKLTLRPLPMPA
+118 VKKKLALKTMRMPPELPEVQESSDRAQA
-132 ETAEAQQ
+132 ELARR
-139 QSTWAQETF
+139 W
-148 TAHCP
+148 P
-153 RWDKVAEYLRR
+153 RWAKLTEYLRR
-164 QDMPLFG
+164 QDLPLFAN
-171 GTELTYFPTGE
+171 TEMTYFPTGE

-187 LLSKLRK
+187 LLARLEK
-194 AEKFIFLEYYIASK
+194 AQKFIFLEYYIASK
-208 GQIWDSIC
+208 GQIWDRIC
-216 NILRQRAAAGVEVN
+216 KVLAERAADGVEVN

-245 EIDALRRDGVWVQMF
+245 EIQALRQKGIWVQMF

-283 DGDIAYTGGANLADE
+283 DGDTAYTGGANLADE

-309 KDCGLRLDGQ
+309 KDCGLRLEGE
-319 GAWGLTR
+319 GAWGFTR
-326 QFMHLWLRMG
+326 QFMYLWLRMG

-342 WDTYRPRTSS
+342 WDAYRPCGGSS
-352 DGGDFC
+352 GSDLC

-375 TYQQLISN
+375 TYQQLIGSAN
-383 ADRYIWITTP
+383 RYVWITTP

-401 IRTLSIA
+401 IHTLSIA

-436 GELLAHGVKIYT
+436 GELLEHDVKIYT

-476 SFQLHFECGVLFT
+476 SFQLHFECGALFS
-489 GSAVASVEEDMRR
+489 GSAVAAVQEDMSR
-502 TMEKSCQV
+502 TMEKSRQV
-510 SLETWKK
+510 TLESWKK

>member
-1 MAGLPDLRSPA
+1 
-12 ALLEERII
+12 
-20 SPMKRVQQKTERRIS
+20 MKQIQRKTERRIS

-47 VLQIAVVVALSLVL
+47 LLQIAIVVALTQVL
-61 KQKIYI
+61 RQKAYI

-72 EVVAVICVAR
+72 EIVAVFCVAR

-93 PGWIILIMLAPVVGL
+93 PGWIILIMLVPVVGL
-108 ILYWLWNGNQ
+108 ILYFLWNGNQ
-118 VKKKLTLRPLPMPA
+118 VKKKLALKTMRMPPELPEVQESSDRAQA
-132 ETAEAQQ
+132 ELARR
-139 QSTWAQETF
+139 W
-148 TAHCP
+148 P
-153 RWDKVAEYLRR
+153 RWAKLTEYLRR
-164 QDMPLFG
+164 QDLPLFAN
-171 GTELTYFPTGE
+171 TEMTYFPTGE

-187 LLSKLRK
+187 LLARLEK
-194 AEKFIFLEYYIASK
+194 AQKFIFLEYYIASK
-208 GQIWDSIC
+208 GQIWDRIC
-216 NILRQRAAAGVEVN
+216 KVLAERAADGVEVN

-245 EIDALRRDGVWVQMF
+245 EIQALRQKGIWVQMF

-283 DGDIAYTGGANLADE
+283 DGDVAYTGGANLADE
-298 YANLIVRFGYW
+298 YANLIVRFDYW
-309 KDCGLRLDGQ
+309 KDCGLRLEGE
-319 GAWGLTR
+319 GAWGFTR
-326 QFMHLWLRMG
+326 QFMYLWLRMG

-342 WDTYRPRTSS
+342 WDAYRPCGGSRGS
-352 DGGDFC
+352 DLC

-375 TYQQLISN
+375 TYQQLIGSAN
-383 ADRYIWITTP
+383 RYVWITTP

-401 IRTLSIA
+401 IHTLSIA

-436 GELLAHGVKIYT
+436 GELLEHDVKIYT

-476 SFQLHFECGVLFT
+476 SFQLHFECGALFS
-489 GSAVASVEEDMRR
+489 GSAVAAVQEDMNR
-502 TMEKSCQV
+502 TMEKSRQV
-510 SLETWKK
+510 TLESWKK